1 MLEPQDDGNALT
13 KDDPQSF
20 DPDVEIAEILGR
32 IVGDGRDLAEAE
44 FELIKAKALSEAV
57 QYKKPAVLL
66 VVAAG
71 FAIAALIVAVI
82 AVSAALATL
91 IGPLAG
97 GLVAAAIA
105 AGIAYLCASSAI
117 ARMEKLR

>member
-1 MLEPQDDGNALT
+1 MLDPQNDGNALT
-13 KDDPQSF
+13 QDDPQSF
-20 DPDVEIAEILGR
+20 DPDVEIAEILGQ

-44 FELIKAKALSEAV
+44 IELIKAKALSEAV
-57 QYKKPAVLL
+57 QYKKPVAML

-71 FAIAALIVAVI
+71 FGIAALIVAVI
-82 AVSAALATL
+82 AVGAALATL

-105 AGIAYLCASSAI
+105 AGIAYLCASRAL
-117 ARMEKLR
+117 ARMEKMR